1 MYAVV
6 HMSPV
11 TRRSAREL
19 DKIKRMFV
27 IQHRDIS
34 PFFFV
39 CSSKSSASPVLS
51 NCEADDNDGGK
62 EETCSTNDVRRMGKC
77 EK

>member
-1 MYAVV
+1 MYAVA

-11 TRRSAREL
+11 TRRSARGL
-19 DKIKRMFV
+19 DKIKRIFV

-34 PFFFV
+34 PFFF
-39 CSSKSSASPVLS
+39 CSSKSSASAVPS
-51 NCEADDNDGGK
+51 NCEADVNDGGK
-62 EETCSTNDVRRMGKC
+62 EERCSTNDVQRMGKC

>member
-1 MYAVV
+1 MKFITILLTFFAVV
-6 HMSPV
+6 CAVNKNEFLFCFSLAV
-11 TRRSAREL
+11 
-19 DKIKRMFV
+19 
-27 IQHRDIS
+27 
-34 PFFFV
+34 FFV

-51 NCEADDNDGGK
+51 NCEADVNDGGK